1 MPSEYIK
8 FRNLLT
14 AQLLGYPLL
23 EIQDIYKLIYQA
35 SMGSEHAIL
44 DVNATRAR
52 MGEEVRNLD
61 HEINWPR
68 YENISPVDRIFRIH
82 LGPFREND
90 FELDAINESFIQT
103 AKSYDGSIAIL
114 RRYWFYIEQMA
125 AAGRLPF
132 ELFQLRHF
140 FGTQEDSQ
148 FPTVHHSNRYRSAYK
163 PAYRIV
169 AREFLPG
176 FIAADVLSSTDK

>member
-1 MPSEYIK
+1 
-8 FRNLLT
+8 
-14 AQLLGYPLL
+14 
-23 EIQDIYKLIYQA
+23 
-35 SMGSEHAIL
+35 MGSEHAIL

-52 MGEEVRNLD
+52 MGNEVQNLE
-61 HEINWPR
+61 HEIIWSR
-68 YENISPVDRIFRIH
+68 YENISPDGRIFRIH
-82 LGPFREND
+82 LRPFLEND

-103 AKSYDGSIAIL
+103 AKSYDGSIATL
-114 RRYWFYIEQMA
+114 RRYWFYTEQMA

-140 FGTQEDSQ
+140 FTTQEDSQ
-148 FPTVHHSNRYRSAYK
+148 FPAVHHSNRFRSAYK

-176 FIAADVLSSTDK
+176 FIATGVLSLTDK